1 MPGDVTDLLRP
12 QPRPRALL
20 GPGGVLAGTS
30 AHAVTER
37 EAALLAPVRVTGVTH
52 DSGQVRP
59 GDLYAAL
66 PGEHTHGARYAGQAA
81 ERGAVALLT
90 DPEGVELAAGSG
102 LPVLVH
108 DRPRTILGEVAAEV
122 YGRPG
127 QDLLVVGVTGTNG
140 KTTITYLLEAALRA
154 AGHRT
159 GVIGTVGTRIG
170 DETVATVRTT
180 PEATDVHALLAVM
193 RERGVTAVAMEVSSH
208 ALVLGRV
215 DGLVFDLAVF
225 TNLTQDHLDF
235 HGDLDSYFAA
245 KASLFTAERTRA
257 ALICI
262 DDEWGR
268 RLRRTATVPSETYS
282 SESDDADWTVTRVR
296 AVAGGSELDVAGPG
310 GVARR
315 LEVRLPG
322 RFNVANG
329 LASFAAAV
337 SCGAEPVH
345 AAAGIAGCVGVPG
358 RMERVPDPCGERG
371 LLALVD
377 YAHTPAAVGRAVAAA
392 RDGAHGRVVV
402 VVGAGGDRDT
412 QKRGDMGRVAA
423 ELADQVIVT
432 DDNPR
437 SEDPA
442 VIRAAL
448 LAGANAAGHAS
459 VVEIA
464 DRGEAIGRAVSL
476 AGTRGVVLVLGKGHE
491 QGQEVAGR
499 VHPFD
504 DRVALANALAQERS

>member
-1 MPGDVTDLLRP
+1 VPGDVTDLLRP
-12 QPRPRALL
+12 QPNPRPLFGA
-20 GPGGVLAGTS
+20 GGVLSGTS
-30 AHAVTER
+30 ARAVTER
-37 EAALLAPVRVTGVTH
+37 EGALLASVRVTGVTH

-90 DPEGVELAAGSG
+90 DPDGVELAAGSG
-102 LPVLVH
+102 LPALVH
-108 DRPRTILGEVAAEV
+108 DRPRAILGEVAARV
-122 YGRPG
+122 YGHPG
-127 QDLLVVGVTGTNG
+127 ADLLVVGVTGTNG

-170 DETVATVRTT
+170 DEAVATVRTT

-193 RERGVTAVAMEVSSH
+193 RDRGVTAVAMEVSSH

-235 HGDLDSYFAA
+235 HGDLMSYFAA
-245 KASLFTAERTRA
+245 KASLFSADRARA
-257 ALICI
+257 ALVCV

-268 RLRRTATVPSETYS
+268 RLRRTTTVPTETYGV
-282 SESDDADWTVTRVR
+282 ESDDADWTVTSAR
-296 AVAGGSELDVAGPG
+296 AVAGGSEVHVAGPG
-310 GVARR
+310 GVAHR
-315 LEVRLPG
+315 LEIHLPG

-337 SCGAEPVH
+337 RCGAEPVQ
-345 AAAGIAGCVGVPG
+345 AAAGIAGCAGVPG
-358 RMERVPDPCGERG
+358 RMERVPDPCGDRG

-377 YAHTPAAVGRAVAAA
+377 YAHTPDAVGRAVAAA
-392 RDGAHGRVVV
+392 REGARGRVVV
-402 VVGAGGDRDT
+402 VVGAGGDRDP

-423 ELADQVIVT
+423 ELADHVIVT

-448 LAGANAAGHAS
+448 LAGASAAGHAS
-459 VVEIA
+459 VVEVA
-464 DRGEAIGRAVSL
+464 DRREAIGSAV
-476 AGTRGVVLVLGKGHE
+476 AGAGAGGVVLVLGKGHE

-504 DRVALANALAQERS
+504 DRVALATALAQGRT